1 MPKLPDLTVYLES
14 LDARIVNRRLLRL
27 RLLNPFLLR
36 TAVPPVQ
43 EAEGRIVRTVTR
55 LGKRIVI
62 GLEGDLYLVL
72 HLMIAGRL
80 RWDGK
85 PPKRITLALFEF
97 ESGTLALTEAGT
109 KRRASLHLVC
119 FAKTIR

>member
-1 MPKLPDLTVYLES
+1 MPELPDLTVYLES